1 MTSMEKAELLKPA
14 IYQMYSKEG
23 RSKSYISR
31 LLDINRTTIIK
42 KIKEWNLPEPEPM
55 RHVKPSTQKFINRNR
70 SLIKSRLDHD
80 ISITKIA
87 EELGVSRDF
96 LQNSVIP
103 NDEVLDKARN
113 DYVTRL
119 HTNTRDKQRMQKS
132 YLEYNFTD
140 LPEEIWK
147 PILGY
152 PGYMVSNMA
161 RVKHYASRYK
171 KYHLI
176 KPVPNKN
183 NGRLYVALYYDNKV
197 KNIQLARLVAFA
209 FVNGYDS
216 ERNTVNHEDG
226 NVQNC
231 VWTNLTWQ
239 SQSENN
245 KHAYRVLNREKVN
258 KKRYHFK
265 IILYKNR
272 YEFKTVAAF
281 AKFIGKSETQTRR
294 YLDNPQRYD
303 IKLIR

>member
-31 LLDINRTTIIK
+31 LLEINRTTIAK
-42 KIKEWNLPEPEPM
+42 KIKEWNFPEPKPM
-55 RHVKPSTQKFINRNR
+55 KHIKPSTRKFINQNRN
-70 SLIKSRLDHD
+70 LIKSRLDHN

-96 LQNSVIP
+96 LQKTVIS

-113 DYVTRL
+113 DYIVRS
-119 HTNTRDKQRMQKS
+119 HTNTNMQKS
-132 YLEYNFTD
+132 HLKYDFAD

-147 PILGY
+147 PIPGY
-152 PGYMVSNMA
+152 SGYMVSNMA

-176 KPVPNKN
+176 KPIPNKN
-183 NGRLYVALYYDNKV
+183 NKRLYVALYYSNKV

-209 FVNGYDS
+209 FVDGYDP
-216 ERNTVNHEDG
+216 EHNTVNHEDG

-231 VWTNLTWQ
+231 VWTNLSWQ

-245 KHAYRVLNREKVN
+245 KHAYRVLNRKKVD

-265 IILYKNR
+265 TILYKDK

-294 YLDNPQRYD
+294 YLDHPQSHD